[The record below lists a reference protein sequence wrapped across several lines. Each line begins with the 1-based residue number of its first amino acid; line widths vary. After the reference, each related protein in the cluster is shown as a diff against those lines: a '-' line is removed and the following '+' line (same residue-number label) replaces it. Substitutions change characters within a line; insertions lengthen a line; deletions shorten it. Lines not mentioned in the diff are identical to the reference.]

1 MPFQFAAIRISP
13 ARGRRSWVW
22 HLLFTFD
29 ESMGFMLTPPVKP
42 STSFGRAFLAPV
54 SASLLCLSALV
65 ATAGAAFAED
75 ASDLVAHGR
84 YLATA
89 ADCAACHTAPHG
101 GEPFAG
107 GYGIDTPLGK
117 IFSTNITPSRT
128 DGIGSYS
135 EEDFA
140 RAVRE
145 GVAKDGSHLYPAM
158 PYTAYAKITD
168 DDMKALYAYF
178 MQEVKPVEHKPQQT
192 ELPFP
197 FSIRAPMAMWNLLF
211 LDKDRFEPN
220 PAKSAEWNRGA
231 YLSEALEHCSTCH
244 TPRNLFM
251 AEAGGQSL
259 AGGPVGSWYAPNIT
273 SNAVSGIGGWSDG
286 ELTRYLKTGH
296 VAGKAQA
303 AGPMAEAVEDSLQ
316 YLPDEDIKAI
326 VTYLKDVP
334 AISSGD
340 IHPRSDFGKP
350 STEAEA
356 SLRGLPGQSEN
367 QNGFHVFSGSCAACH
382 QLEGQGNDRYPS
394 LFHNTAAG
402 GDRPDNLVSTILY
415 GLHRTV
421 GDHVAFMPAFG
432 PDASYADRLSDRD
445 IADVSN
451 YVLTHYGNPSV
462 KVTEAD
468 VARIRDGGEK
478 PLIVRL
484 APFAAPVAI
493 VFALAVVALLSWLV
507 SRRRERPVLG

>member
-1 MPFQFAAIRISP
+1 MKAQGYMP
-13 ARGRRSWVW
+13 
-22 HLLFTFD
+22 
-29 ESMGFMLTPPVKP
+29 TPPV
-42 STSFGRAFLAPV
+42 TSGYSLRHFLASPV
-54 SASLLCLSALV
+54 SASLRAAILCLGTLA
-65 ATAGAAFAED
+65 ATAGASLAQD
-75 ASDLVAHGR
+75 GSDLVARGR

-101 GEPFAG
+101 GAPFAG

-117 IFSTNITPSRT
+117 IFSTNITPSKE
-128 DGIGSYS
+128 DGIGTYS

-145 GVAKDGSHLYPAM
+145 GVAKDGTHLYPAM

-178 MQEVKPVEHKPQQT
+178 MSEVKADDHKPQQT

-197 FSIRAPMAMWNLLF
+197 FSIRTTMAVWNLLF
-211 LDKDRFEPN
+211 LGNDRFKPN

-231 YLSEALEHCSTCH
+231 YLADALEHCSTCH
-244 TPRNLFM
+244 TPRNAFM

-259 AGGPVGSWYAPNIT
+259 AGGSVGSWFAPNIT
-273 SNAVSGIGGWSDG
+273 SDKVSGIGGWSDQD
-286 ELTRYLKTGH
+286 LTQYLKTGH

-303 AGPMAEAVEDSLQ
+303 AGPMAEAVENSLQ
-316 YLPDEDIKAI
+316 HLSDDDLKAI

-334 AISSGD
+334 AIPSGEKQS
-340 IHPRSDFGKP
+340 RSDLGKP
-350 STEAEA
+350 SVAVEA
-356 SLRGLPGQSEN
+356 SLRGLPGQAMDE
-367 QNGFHVFSGSCAACH
+367 NGFHVFSGSCAACH
-382 QLEGQGNDRYPS
+382 QVEGQGNNHYPS
-394 LFHNTAAG
+394 LFHNTATG

-421 GDHVAFMPAFG
+421 GETVTFMPAFG
-432 PDASYADRLSDRD
+432 PAASYTDRLSDRD

-451 YVLTHYGNPSV
+451 YVLANYGNSAV
-462 KVTEAD
+462 KVTPAD

-478 PLIVRL
+478 PMIVAL
-484 APFAAPVAI
+484 AP
-493 VFALAVVALLSWLV
+493 LAVPAAIMVAAIIVAVIVLMML
-507 SRRRERPVLG
+507 RRRRSRPAFG